1 MNHKKIVSWLMQRS
15 TLKAILLLLIV
26 AFCAAG
32 CNASKKSN
40 CGCPN
45 KKNMVGY

>member
-1 MNHKKIVSWLMQRS
+1 MNRQKIVNMFMQRS

-26 AFCAAG
+26 AFCTAG

>member
-1 MNHKKIVSWLMQRS
+1 MNRTKNVSLLMQRS
-15 TLKAILLLLIV
+15 TQKWLLLLLIV
-26 AFCAAG
+26 AICAAG

>member
-1 MNHKKIVSWLMQRS
+1 MNRQKFVSLPMQRS
-15 TLKAILLLLIV
+15 TLKGLLLLLIV
-26 AFCAAG
+26 VFCVAG

>member
-1 MNHKKIVSWLMQRS
+1 MNFIKNVSLLMQRS
-15 TLKAILLLLIV
+15 VKKGFLLLVII

>member
-1 MNHKKIVSWLMQRS
+1 MSLKKNVNMLMQRS
-15 TLKAILLLLIV
+15 TQKGLLLLLIV
-26 AFCAAG
+26 SLCVAG

>member
-1 MNHKKIVSWLMQRS
+1 MTLQKFMKSPMQRS
-15 TLKAILLLLIV
+15 TINALLVLCIM
-26 AFCAAG
+26 AFCVAG

>member
-1 MNHKKIVSWLMQRS
+1 MNRQKIVKRSMQRS
-15 TLKAILLLLIV
+15 TLKALLLLLIM

-32 CNASKKSN
+32 CNASKKGN